1 MAPRGHSR
9 PIARSGDGTAGFA
22 AIESPAGDDVAVA
35 RGALCSHPAAAV
47 GQGVGKRLLL
57 EMRQRLETAGYA
69 WVELSVYLDH
79 RRAAALYHRL
89 DGRPIRPAALPPAAA
104 RPLLAAASCSGWLM
118 SGWLMSGWFTSRWF
132 TSRWFTFRWFTSR
145 WFTSVVIAG
154 AFPWRGQVAAE
165 GVGCGVQGIDQAVG
179 GREQDRGAAAIGR
192 GLRLPLP

>member
-47 GQGVGKRLLL
+47 GQGVGKGLLL

-104 RPLLAAASCSGWLM
+104 PPLPAGASGSGWLM
-118 SGWLMSGWFTSRWF
+118 SGWLSSG
-132 TSRWFTFRWFTSR
+132 

-154 AFPWRGQVAAE
+154 AFPWRGQVVAE

-192 GLRLPLP
+192 DLRLPLP